1 MLTALLV
8 LAAVGAGFYGLSRW
22 LPQRRWREARGHP
35 LSSADRQLLSEIFP
49 PYETLSG
56 EERARLELLMQ
67 YFLRFKNITVLEG
80 PALSREEELLLAS
93 HACLLLLHQRAR
105 EPFATVT
112 NVFIMPASYVER
124 DNPVD
129 PETGVPFHFE
139 RLGELRE
146 RGPMIIS
153 REELQALTSEDHN
166 FVNIVV
172 HEFAHELDQS
182 DGAFD
187 GTPELGSA
195 EAYRRWAQ
203 VMGREFERLRA
214 QQATGEQTRIDP
226 YAATD
231 EAEFFAVVAE
241 HFFTAPRDL
250 EEGHP
255 ELFALYREFF
265 GLDPRRWCVD

>member
-1 MLTALLV
+1 MLTALLT
-8 LAAVGAGFYGLSRW
+8 LSLVGIGVFGVSRW
-22 LPQRRWREARGHP
+22 LPQRRWREARRHP

-49 PYETLSG
+49 PYDTLTI

-67 YFLRFKNITVLEG
+67 YFLRFKNITVLQG
-80 PALSREEELLLAS
+80 APLSREEELLLAS

-105 EPFATVT
+105 APFATVT
-112 NVFIMPASYVER
+112 NVFIMPASYIES

-139 RLGELRE
+139 RLGELQQ

-153 REELQALTSEDHN
+153 REELQALKSDDHN

-195 EAYRRWAQ
+195 QAYRRWAQ
-203 VMGREFERLRA
+203 VMGQEFERLRA
-214 QQATGEQTRIDP
+214 QQAAGEETRIDP

>member
-8 LAAVGAGFYGLSRW
+8 LAAVGAGVYGVYRW

-35 LSSADRQLLSEIFP
+35 LGSADRQLLSEIFP
-49 PYETLSG
+49 PYDTLTS

-67 YFLRFKNITVLEG
+67 YFLRFKNITVLQG
-80 PALSREEELLLAS
+80 APLSREEELLLAS

-105 EPFATVT
+105 DPFATVT
-112 NVFIMPASYVER
+112 NIFIMPASYVES

-129 PETGVPFHFE
+129 PETGLPFHFE

-146 RGPMIIS
+146 GGPMIIS
-153 REELQALTSEDHN
+153 REELQALASEEHN
-166 FVNIVV
+166 FVNVVV

-195 EAYRRWAQ
+195 EAYQRWAR
-203 VMGREFERLRA
+203 VMGEEFQKLRQRLK
-214 QQATGEQTRIDP
+214 
-226 YAATD
+226 
-231 EAEFFAVVAE
+231 
-241 HFFTAPRDL
+241 
-250 EEGHP
+250 
-255 ELFALYREFF
+255 
-265 GLDPRRWCVD
+265 